1 MCNLIFLSCDIDQNS
16 IACKIFLPETMKAH
30 ANHRMDY
37 EHVLDHAMKSS
48 GLGSSGELIVLFGK
62 ITRWVPGA
70 MWVEDRKT

>member
-1 MCNLIFLSCDIDQNS
+1 MQIIGWTMNIF
-16 IACKIFLPETMKAH
+16 
-30 ANHRMDY
+30 
-37 EHVLDHAMKSS
+37 LDHAMKSS